1 MASKLPKAFDR
12 NEFNPLQA
20 RVERVVFR
28 HYSNCLYNC
37 TAKGMEHMAA
47 CKQNCHE
54 RIVTPYRIVKHMAQE
69 GEENAYKQCLA
80 SKLPDIKQQD
90 YLECT
95 NLNFDNRAEVWLTY
109 YDKVATQMFADI
121 NDQV

>member
-12 NEFNPLQA
+12 NEFNPLQS

-37 TAKGMEHMAA
+37 TVKGMEHMAA

-80 SKLPDIKQQD
+80 GKLPDIKQED

-95 NLNFDNRAEVWLTY
+95 NLNFNTRAEVWLTY

-121 NDQV
+121 SDQM